1 MNFFFFTASA
11 TPTPSP
17 TRGNTVQFSA
27 ANYSVAEGGGS
38 VAITVTRSGDL
49 SNRATV
55 VYGTFDG
62 TASERSDFT
71 TAVGTLRFA
80 PGETSKTFVVFVTD
94 DAYLEGS
101 ESFTVGLS
109 NPQGVNNGTPSTASI
124 TIMDNDFAP
133 SSLNPADDPAFYV
146 GQFYIDF
153 LNREPDPSG
162 LNFWINEITSC
173 GSDANCLSIKRVNV
187 SAAYFLSIEFQQ
199 TGYMVYLMQKA
210 SFGNLPRYR
219 AFIGN
224 TQEIGRGVI
233 IGTPGAEAL
242 LEANKA
248 AFIEEW
254 VNSPEFKALYEGMTE
269 QEFVD
274 ALFKNAGI
282 ATLRNAR
289 V

>member
-1 MNFFFFTASA
+1 
-11 TPTPSP
+11 
-17 TRGNTVQFSA
+17 
-27 ANYSVAEGGGS
+27 
-38 VAITVTRSGDL
+38 
-49 SNRATV
+49 
-55 VYGTFDG
+55 
-62 TASERSDFT
+62 ASERSDFT
-71 TAVGTLRFA
+71 TAVGHLRFA

-101 ESFTVGLS
+101 ESFTVALS
-109 NPQGVNNGTPSTASI
+109 NPQGVSVGNQSTASI
-124 TIMDNDFAP
+124 TIMDNDLAP

-162 LNFWINEITSC
+162 LNFWVNEITSC
-173 GSDANCLSIKRVNV
+173 GSDANCLRIKRVNV

-242 LEANKA
+242 LEA
-248 AFIEEW
+248 
-254 VNSPEFKALYEGMTE
+254 
-269 QEFVD
+269 
-274 ALFKNAGI
+274 
-282 ATLRNAR
+282 
-289 V
+289 